1 MKITQLTLLLV
12 LSIISL
18 SSCKK
23 DWLCTCT
30 FGTTGIETQQLSDAK
45 RKTAK
50 NACHDM
56 ESELVL
62 RGFENVNCKIS
73 TKK

>member
-1 MKITQLTLLLV
+1 MKISQLTILLV
-12 LSIISL
+12 LTIVSL

-23 DWLCTCT
+23 DWVCTCT
-30 FGTTGIETQQLSDAK
+30 FGSTGIETQQLSDAK

-50 NACHDM
+50 NACSDM

-62 RGFENVNCKIS
+62 RGLENVNCKIS
-73 TKK
+73 TK